1 MSTAVKFALTCAL
14 MVNGAACSRLR
25 PLAVESDASGAPIH
39 GAVIPVEIRND
50 NMQAVNIYI
59 LHGGLRTRI
68 GIADAA
74 QASSFFFPASY
85 SEGASRVQ
93 LVAVPLIGGR
103 FGWRKSIQSDPIVVH
118 VGERVI
124 FSLESD
130 LSRSTIAVYAM
141 DTMTP
146 GDSASRDSVPPP
158 PPLRSSATAGS
169 VSAMGFARR

>member
-1 MSTAVKFALTCAL
+1 MSTSVRFALAAALVACA
-14 MVNGAACSRLR
+14 ASCSWLR
-25 PLAVESDASGAPIH
+25 PLAVESDATGAPMH

-85 SEGASRVQ
+85 TEGAARVQ

-103 FGWRKSIQSDPIVVH
+103 FGWRKSIQSEPIVVH
-118 VGERVI
+118 AGERVI

-130 LSRSTIAVYAM
+130 LARSTIAVYTM
-141 DTMTP
+141 DTVAPADT
-146 GDSASRDSVPPP
+146 ASRDSVPPP
-158 PPLRSSATAGS
+158 MRSAATAGS
-169 VSAMGFARR
+169 GSATDFGRR

>member
-1 MSTAVKFALTCAL
+1 MSTSVKFALTCAL
-14 MVNGAACSRLR
+14 VASGAGCSRLR
-25 PLAVESDASGAPIH
+25 PLAMESDATGAPMH

-85 SEGASRVQ
+85 SEGAARVQ

-103 FGWRKSIQSDPIVVH
+103 FGWRKSIQSEPIVVH

-130 LSRSTIAVYAM
+130 LARSTIAVYTM
-141 DTMTP
+141 DTATP
-146 GDSASRDSVPPP
+146 ADSAPRDSTPPP
-158 PPLRSSATAGS
+158 MRSSAIVES
-169 VSAMGFARR
+169 VSARGFGHR

>member
-1 MSTAVKFALTCAL
+1 MSTSVRFALAAAL
-14 MVNGAACSRLR
+14 VAGAASCSRLR
-25 PLAVESDASGAPIH
+25 PLAVESDATGAPIH

-103 FGWRKSIQSDPIVVH
+103 FGWRKSIQSEPIVVH

-130 LSRSTIAVYAM
+130 LARSTIAVYTM
-141 DTMTP
+141 DTVAP
-146 GDSASRDSVPPP
+146 GDSTSRDSVPPP
-158 PPLRSSATAGS
+158 MRSGATAGS
-169 VSAMGFARR
+169 GSATGFGRR